1 MNPCTFFT
9 VLCILRTAY
18 PRVHQPDKVIT
29 VALGNTVTLQCCSD
43 KDNIYWYKQIAGQP
57 PRVMSAFQK
66 MSEPIFYKEFKNDRF
81 WGKRLGSSS
90 NLTISGIIQ
99 SDEAVY
105 YCGAKAFYIEFGSG
119 THLIIKGRQ
128 DAASKISKS
137 DHLSDFTECQQKCFE
152 KSTNQVKNEERLCPA
167 VLGLACALGLCGVL
181 IFALNPDDENLTYAA
196 LRFSQRK
203 IKSGGRREKSQQC
216 VNMIL

>member
-1 MNPCTFFT
+1 MNPWTFFT
-9 VLCILRTAY
+9 VLCILRIAY
-18 PRVHQPDKVIT
+18 PHVHQPDKVIT

-119 THLIIKGRQ
+119 THLIIK
-128 DAASKISKS
+128 
-137 DHLSDFTECQQKCFE
+137 ECQQKCFE
-152 KSTNQVKNEERLCPA
+152 KSTNQVKN
-167 VLGLACALGLCGVL
+167 GKQALLSFNYFCDRKVF
-181 IFALNPDDENLTYAA
+181 IINLETFN
-196 LRFSQRK
+196 LHTFQKKGSV
-203 IKSGGRREKSQQC
+203 QQC
-216 VNMIL
+216 LGWHVLWDFVEF